1 MREREIAGLLRDKH
15 PDGMQ
20 QLLLH
25 YGPLIRYI
33 IAPIVPDAHDR
44 EDCFSEVTLRTWEK
58 ADRFA
63 PPSAAAGRHGSPP
76 SRGTRPI
83 TSRGRPRAAAR
94 VSFRSMRPPLPRI
107 QRKRSYG
114 RSGDGRCSGR
124 SRS

>member
-15 PDGMQ
+15 PAGMQ

-44 EDCFSEVTLRTWEK
+44 EDCFSEVTLRIWEK

-63 PPSAAAGRHGSPP
+63 PPSAADGRHGSPP

-83 TSRGRPRAAAR
+83 TSRGRPRTAAR

-107 QRKRSYG
+107 RRKRSYR